1 MFQKKTQLSTFFFT
15 TGWILTGKVLRKILL
30 ASLLLL
36 IPLAPLSARGEDG
49 DEVTRSLGL
58 SEEEPAG
65 VSRLPRPASLIAE
78 NVTVV
83 TAEQIARLNAHT
95 VADVLQTVP
104 GVQLDLL
111 QTPGSILLYNVLG
124 SSNRH
129 ILVQM
134 DGVPQNF
141 VSSENLAH
149 LGLIPV
155 QMVERIEIIKGAASA
170 AWGSALGGVI
180 NIITKSP
187 ATDRG
192 ATGLAS
198 ASIGTA
204 STSDLRGEIS
214 GSREGLGYY
223 LTGGTLRS
231 NGLVPG
237 NDVDF
242 GHGFG
247 KLTYDF
253 ANGARATLGLDVR
266 HADLGLMR
274 AAKYDVYETGEVRYL
289 NGYLS
294 LQVPL
299 AQRLT
304 LEVNGRGG
312 VRNSV
317 DRRGLISQGILFFTP
332 EARETHQGYAADL
345 NWGDAQNGLKTGV
358 EFERIEVRQREPLQ
372 QIPGSNSDLGLTR
385 YSFYANGTYT
395 IGRFSLLPGVRVEHL
410 NLLDDPVSATLGATL
425 RLGDDTILRGYAAR
439 GYSLPLISR
448 YGSPTGE
455 VQHELQQV
463 GTIQGGVEST
473 AIPYL
478 WLKGMLFHNNVWNI
492 QEFDFQA
499 GLLHK
504 GKERRHG
511 VDLELRTSPWHGL
524 SLTGAYTFTDA
535 RNRSTGEELEGDLAG
550 PRHAVKG
557 SLSYDNPDA
566 GLTCVLTANYSN
578 WNLTVP
584 GARAEATLWDLHL
597 NQKLLPAR
605 ENSPELFFS
614 LRNIFDTKFYEY
626 DFRPAA
632 PRWFEVGGR
641 FRF

>member
-1 MFQKKTQLSTFFFT
+1 M
-15 TGWILTGKVLRKILL
+15 TGKFLRKLSL

-36 IPLAPLSARGEDG
+36 IPLAPLRAMGVEG

-58 SEEEPAG
+58 SGEEPAG

-83 TAEQIARLNAHT
+83 TAEEIARLNAHT

-129 ILVQM
+129 ILVQL

-141 VSSENLAH
+141 VGGENLAH
-149 LGLIPV
+149 LGLIPAQV
-155 QMVERIEIIKGAASA
+155 VERIEIIKGAASA

-187 ATDRG
+187 APDRG

-204 STSDLRGEIS
+204 ATSDLRGEIS
-214 GSREGLGYY
+214 GSRDAFGYY
-223 LTGGTLRS
+223 LTAGTIHS
-231 NGLVPG
+231 NGLIPG
-237 NDVDF
+237 NNVDF
-242 GHGFG
+242 RHGFG

-253 ANGARATLGLDVR
+253 AGGARATLGLDIR
-266 HADLGLMR
+266 HADMGLMR
-274 AAKYDVYETGEVRYL
+274 SVKYDFYENGEVRYL

-312 VRNSV
+312 VREST
-317 DRRGLISQGILFFTP
+317 DRRGVLSQGILFFTP
-332 EARETHQGYAADL
+332 EARETHQGYTADL
-345 NWGDAQNGLKTGV
+345 TWGDAQNGVKTGV
-358 EFERIEVRQREPLQ
+358 EYERIEVRQREPLQ
-372 QIPGSNSDLGLTR
+372 RIPGSNSDLGLDR
-385 YSFYANGTYT
+385 HSFYANGTYT
-395 IGRFSLLPGVRVEHL
+395 IGRFSLLPGVRVDHL

-425 RLGDDTILRGYAAR
+425 RLGQDTLLRGYAAR

-455 VQHELQQV
+455 LEHELQQV
-463 GTIQGGVEST
+463 GTVQGGVETT
-473 AIPYL
+473 AVPYL
-478 WLKGMLFHNNVWNI
+478 WLKGMLFHTNVWNI
-492 QEFDFQA
+492 QEYDFQA
-499 GLLHK
+499 GLLYRDK
-504 GKERRHG
+504 QRRHG

-524 SLTGAYTFTDA
+524 SLNGAYTFTDA
-535 RNRSTGEELEGDLAG
+535 RNRATGEQLEGSQSG

-557 SLSYDNPDA
+557 ALTYDNDEA
-566 GLTCVLTANYSN
+566 GLTAVLTANYTN
-578 WNLTVP
+578 WNLTAP
-584 GARAEATLWDLHL
+584 GARSQATLWDLHL

-605 ENSPELFFS
+605 DNSPELFFS
-614 LRNIFDTKFYEY
+614 LRNIFDTKLYEY